1 MRANACMGEGGGQ
14 GHACAHFVFLI
25 AMSDYA
31 HFVFLIAMSYYAYP
45 FSEALHRISFLLP
58 VGAEHIIYGKKE
70 DCSIFLWHTHCP

>member
-1 MRANACMGEGGGQ
+1 MRAWGRGGGQ
-14 GHACAHFVFLI
+14 GHVCAHFVFLI

-31 HFVFLIAMSYYAYP
+31 HFVFLIAMSDYAYP